1 MGDSEAVRYDARG
14 PAAWLTIDRED
25 RRNALSDD
33 VIEGLLAGLE
43 RASSADRVR
52 AVVVTGAGER
62 AFCAGGDL
70 GGNLG
75 PNEGRV
81 QSHDRRGAV
90 AALLR
95 TIATHPQPVIARVGG
110 VALAGGFGLM
120 LACDLVVAADDV
132 EVGTPEVNLGLW
144 PYMIS
149 AVLSRNL
156 PRKVMTEMM
165 MTGRRYSAAEA
176 ERWGMV
182 NRVVPRAELDA
193 AVGQLV
199 DEVASKSPLILRL
212 GKESLFRSQDM
223 PFDQAL
229 AYLQAMLTVNLE
241 SEDVAEGISAF
252 LQKRKPEWKGR

>member
-1 MGDSEAVRYDARG
+1 MDDPVRYDVRG

-33 VIEGLLAGLE
+33 VIGGLLAGLK
-43 RASSADRVR
+43 RAAGQSDVR
-52 AVVVTGAGER
+52 AVVLTGAGER

-81 QSHDRRGAV
+81 QSHDRLGEV
-90 AALLR
+90 ARLL
-95 TIATHPQPVIARVGG
+95 TAIATHPQPVIARVNG

-132 EVGTPEVNLGLW
+132 EVGTPEIDLGLW

-149 AVLSRNL
+149 VVLARNL

-165 MTGRRYSAAEA
+165 MTGRRYSTAEA

-182 NRVVPRAELDA
+182 NRVAPRAGLDA
-193 AVGQLV
+193 AVDELV
-199 DEVASKSPLILRL
+199 GELAAKSPLILRL
-212 GKESLFRSQDM
+212 GKESLFASQDM
-223 PFDQAL
+223 PFAEAL
-229 AYLQAMLTVNLE
+229 AYLQDILTMNLE
-241 SEDVAEGISAF
+241 SEDVAEGVSAF
-252 LQKRKPEWKGR
+252 LQRRKPEWKGR